1 MKNISEVIRC
11 SMGRTE
17 VLMSATYSLTL
28 HKVWWEVGTIR
39 RTAVSVLTLTALTAE
54 VRYKVGPRLLE
65 LAPAARGGQ
74 EARS

>member
-28 HKVWWEVGTIR
+28 YKVWWEVGTIR
-39 RTAVSVLTLTALTAE
+39 RTAVSVL
-54 VRYKVGPRLLE
+54 KFDLLFLE
-65 LAPAARGGQ
+65 SHI
-74 EARS
+74 ES